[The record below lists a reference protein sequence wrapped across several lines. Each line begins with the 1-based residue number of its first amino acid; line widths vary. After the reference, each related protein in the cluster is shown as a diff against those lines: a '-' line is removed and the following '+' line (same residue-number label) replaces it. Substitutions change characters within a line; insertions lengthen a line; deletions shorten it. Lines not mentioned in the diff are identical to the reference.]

1 MAMSGVYGDQ
11 MEALRGRVE
20 EDYRQ
25 AEQNYHQAE
34 ENYRQAE
41 QNYHQA
47 EENYRLDMSAI
58 EHLQRRFFG
67 AVSSIP
73 TSNDSPP
80 SNGSYSEPPSNRS
93 YSEPPSNRSYS
104 EPPSNGSYSEPPT
117 TILPPQPTPATPL
130 DDLVGS
136 IRETYRN
143 QR

>member
-1 MAMSGVYGDQ
+1 MSGVYGDQ

-67 AVSSIP
+67 AVSS
-73 TSNDSPP
+73 
-80 SNGSYSEPPSNRS
+80 
-93 YSEPPSNRSYS
+93 SNRSYS